1 MRNGVEIS
9 LKKGEKPKEENRVK
23 ADENSKSPQTSER
36 KAQKQNRNGTFF
48 KVSSTSAEVS
58 MRRKQSYFFSS
69 FGD

>member
-9 LKKGEKPKEENRVK
+9 LKKAKKHKNRIPKKTVEQRENCGI
-23 ADENSKSPQTSER
+23 PER
-36 KAQKQNRNGTFF
+36 KAQKQNRNRTFF